1 MGRMPPQ
8 NDEKMN
14 PLVDDATNITSSDC
28 DESSSFFFLSPSA
41 ATQLPLF
48 QYKGEDRSLLYHY
61 VLSPLAAFCVNH
73 LTPRTLAPNTIT
85 LTGLVFMIAAYS
97 SMWYHAPTLLQV
109 EDAQDLPRWIFLL
122 NGMSML
128 IYQTLDNMD
137 GKQARRTGSS
147 SPLGLMF
154 DHGCDAINSVFG
166 SVNWMVAMALNPA
179 SDIFMC
185 WSILFGPYGLF
196 FIGTWEE
203 FYTGELIM
211 PIVNGPNEGLMGGAL
226 LSLTSWYWGPTY
238 WHGHDWWESWI
249 QPVLAHVLPASFL
262 SWLPASAPRNA
273 DLLVLGCSIGFVQEI
288 ILKTISVVR
297 TYRLRALWNLLPFFI
312 LTACSLLVG
321 IADYQ
326 VFLDMP
332 RTSLHLCAAL
342 FVEMATALMLAHT
355 TEQEYQPFR
364 WILLPLV
371 LLTTAVVSGQWHAGK
386 ETADFLLVYT
396 TAATTFLVCKT
407 VIIVQEICTVLN
419 IWCFDIVTPRS
430 RASRATTATATATA
444 TTPLQNG
451 RAKNE

>member
-1 MGRMPPQ
+1 MPPQ
-8 NDEKMN
+8 NNEKMN
-14 PLVDDATNITSSDC
+14 PLADDNDGTATSTDC
-28 DESSSFFFLSPSA
+28 DESSSFFFLSSSA

-61 VLSPLAAFCVNH
+61 ALSPLAAFCVNH

-85 LTGLVFMIAAYS
+85 LIGLVFMIAAYS
-97 SMWYHAPTLLQV
+97 SMCYHAPTVLQV
-109 EDAQDLPRWIFLL
+109 EDVQDLPRWIFLL
-122 NGMSML
+122 NAVAIL

-179 SDIFMC
+179 SDVFLC

-203 FYTGELIM
+203 FYTGELIL
-211 PIVNGPNEGLMGGAL
+211 PIFNGPNEGLIGGAL
-226 LSLTSWYWGPTY
+226 MSLTSWYYGPTY

-249 QPVLAHVLPASFL
+249 LPVLAHVLPASFL
-262 SWLPASAPRNA
+262 SWLPATVPRNA

-288 ILKTISVVR
+288 VLKVHYVVR
-297 TYRLRALWNLLPFFI
+297 KYGPKTLWNLLPFCI

-321 IADYQ
+321 FTDIQ
-326 VFLDMP
+326 VWLDMP

-342 FVEMATALMLAHT
+342 FVEMTTALMIDHT
-355 TEQEYQPFR
+355 TEQDYQPVR

-371 LLTTAVVSGQWHAGK
+371 LLTAAVVSGQWHAGK
-386 ETADFLLVYT
+386 ETADFLLVYA
-396 TAATTFLVCKT
+396 TAATTLLVCKT
-407 VIIVQEICTVLN
+407 VVIVHEICTILN
-419 IWCFDIVTPRS
+419 IWCFDIVTPRT
-430 RASRATTATATATA
+430 RATTGTASTV
-444 TTPLQNG
+444 LQNG
-451 RAKNE
+451 HTKKE